1 MPKVIFYHAACPVS
15 ITAGQAL
22 LKILCKSDYE
32 MEIVN
37 IDRENDRITEA
48 EEVGVESVPALVIDN
63 IVLHINFGASIED
76 VKKSND
82 YNNCTKKT

>member
-1 MPKVIFYHAACPVS
+1 MPKIIFYYAACPVS
-15 ITAGQAL
+15 IRAGQAL

-37 IDRENDRITEA
+37 IDRENYRITEA
-48 EEVGVESVPALVIDN
+48 EEVGIESVPALVIDN

-76 VKKSND
+76 VKKSID
-82 YNNCTKKT
+82 YNSCP